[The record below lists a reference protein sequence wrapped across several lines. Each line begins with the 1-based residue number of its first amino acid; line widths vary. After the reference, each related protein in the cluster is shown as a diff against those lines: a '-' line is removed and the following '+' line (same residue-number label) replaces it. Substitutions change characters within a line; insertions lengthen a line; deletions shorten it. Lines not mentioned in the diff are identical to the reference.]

1 MNKLEKDYLAL
12 CQDILDNGTKVDESL
27 LTSFERENLYA
38 LKNNYTS
45 EQRLEMNPNS
55 SNEDVHKIMDEYNIP
70 TKKIII
76 KFNNKNYEKYE

>member
-1 MNKLEKDYLAL
+1 MNKLDNDYLAL

-45 EQRLEMNPNS
+45 EQRLEMNPNC
-55 SNEDVHKIMDEYNIP
+55 SNEDVHKIMDEHNIP